1 MNMVSKGPLSSLHMN
16 MVAKITFFVV
26 CYKAGK
32 INNLFVSFNQV
43 IQEKLY
49 SVSFDVGKYLIKS
62 IGQMLKEK
70 VSQPNHNC

>member
-1 MNMVSKGPLSSLHMN
+1 MNMVSKDPLSSLHMN
-16 MVAKITFFVV
+16 MVSKITFFVV
-26 CYKAGK
+26 CCKAWK

-43 IQEKLY
+43 IQEKSY

>member
-1 MNMVSKGPLSSLHMN
+1 MNMVSKDPLSSLHMN

-49 SVSFDVGKYLIKS
+49 SVSFDVGK
-62 IGQMLKEK
+62 
-70 VSQPNHNC
+70 